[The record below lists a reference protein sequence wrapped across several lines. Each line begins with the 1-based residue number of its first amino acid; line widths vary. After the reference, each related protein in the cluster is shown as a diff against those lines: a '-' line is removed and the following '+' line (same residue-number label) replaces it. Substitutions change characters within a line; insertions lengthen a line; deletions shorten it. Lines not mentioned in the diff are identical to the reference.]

1 MSSDDFDNADQFVND
16 YEEAQQQE
24 STEASKLQIKL
35 NHLINNHKAP
45 LKLYNDIVNLFNE
58 YMPSNNFNRYARLKS
73 RKSFI
78 KAYESTYNV
87 THLRWKHKNVVL
99 TDGAEVTIPDMTY
112 SPETL
117 MRRSLNWYWL
127 QWTELE
133 MPSVEWAME
142 ARWVWWEQL
151 AFLWKYTRDHAF
163 EDVLTAFEVSG
174 CKFWQCLGDTVAA
187 QQLDPLD
194 PQLWIKGG

>member
-87 THLRWKHKNVVL
+87 THLR
-99 TDGAEVTIPDMTY
+99 
-112 SPETL
+112 
-117 MRRSLNWYWL
+117 
-127 QWTELE
+127 
-133 MPSVEWAME
+133 
-142 ARWVWWEQL
+142 
-151 AFLWKYTRDHAF
+151 
-163 EDVLTAFEVSG
+163 
-174 CKFWQCLGDTVAA
+174 
-187 QQLDPLD
+187 
-194 PQLWIKGG
+194 

>member
-45 LKLYNDIVNLFNE
+45 LKLYDDIVDLFNE
-58 YMPSNNFNRYARLKS
+58 YMSSDNFNRYARLKS

-99 TDGAEVTIPDMTY
+99 TDGAEVTVPVFDAK
-112 SPETL
+112 L
-117 MRRSLNWYWL
+117 MILDLITNPGTMNKTNIAAGY
-127 QWTELE
+127 
-133 MPSVEWAME
+133 
-142 ARWVWWEQL
+142 
-151 AFLWKYTRDHAF
+151 
-163 EDVLTAFEVSG
+163 DVLTGNVDETLPEPVSTTTNRTG
-174 CKFWQCLGDTVAA
+174 NAISWMGNGGTLSATRTVGFSLRIHMGPCIWRCADMV
-187 QQLDPLD
+187 QGRWL
-194 PQLWIKGG
+194 